1 MSKKEGKVS
10 RIEKFDG
17 TDFGFWRMQIEDYI
31 YGEKLHLPLLGEKLA
46 TMKDKEWAFLDKQVL
61 EVIRLTLSRSVA
73 HNVVKENATSNLM
86 KVLSGM

>member
-1 MSKKEGKVS
+1 MSKEEGKVS

-46 TMKDKEWAFLDKQVL
+46 TMKDKEWTLLNRQVL
-61 EVIRLTLSRSVA
+61 GVIRLTLSRSVT
-73 HNVVKENATSNLM
+73 HNVVK
-86 KVLSGM
+86 

>member
-17 TDFGFWRMQIEDYI
+17 TDFGFWRMQIKDYI

-46 TMKDKEWAFLDKQVL
+46 TMKDKE
-61 EVIRLTLSRSVA
+61 
-73 HNVVKENATSNLM
+73 
-86 KVLSGM
+86 

>member
-17 TDFGFWRMQIEDYI
+17 TDFGFWRMQIKDYI

-86 KVLSGM
+86 KALSGM